1 MSTLSS
7 CGSGYTGTVTRKCSK
22 QGTWQDPSR
31 EKCKLSTVVTKKSI
45 LQLFAEMVD
54 SVAHV
59 AKTELEAKKKAGTV
73 TPPWQIAEVLLPVLN
88 AATASAGKGETVFQM
103 FSASAAEVDTIA
115 KKAGAP
121 HEVTSAITAI
131 IAAAAASNTTAASKR
146 TTMNT
151 AISLAKTATSGKAA
165 AFYIPALKVCGAAAV
180 LVQDG
185 TATPKQIVIAMLD
198 EVVKLA
204 IEAKV
209 PPSVEAGLRIGQVVG
224 HALVSTPQKSLD
236 FAVGG
241 VESLVVKAFKDNKV
255 AVSQETQD
263 VTIAVLTVLKAT
275 TASASAK
282 SSAADIAKAGMIAST
297 ELAITFAVK
306 EIEGLLKGTASA
318 KIKTGHKCT
327 GGASTNFGTQT
338 SVATCRAA
346 CIQAKSAGCKYVNFG
361 TGKNGEKNTGACAW
375 AETCTPSNFSPDS
388 YDVYSVTSG
397 AFLSF
402 CFDALIV

>member
-45 LQLFAEMVD
+45 LQLFAQTVD
-54 SVAHV
+54 SVAQVATTELV
-59 AKTELEAKKKAGTV
+59 AKEKLGTL
-73 TPPWQIAEVLLPVLN
+73 TPPEQIAKLLLPVLN
-88 AATASAGKGETVFQM
+88 AATASAGKGETVLQM
-103 FSASAAEVDTIA
+103 FSASAAVVGKIA
-115 KKAGAP
+115 TEAGAP
-121 HEVTSAITAI
+121 MEVTNAVTAI
-131 IAAAAASNTTAASKR
+131 IAAAAASSTNAASTR
-146 TTMNT
+146 AAMNT
-151 AISLAKTATSGKAA
+151 AIALAKTATSGDAA
-165 AFYIPALKVCGAAAV
+165 ALYIPALKVCGVAAV
-180 LVQDG
+180 LVQGG
-185 TATPKQIVIAMLD
+185 TATPQQFVMALLD
-198 EVVKLA
+198 EVVKVA

-209 PPSVEAGLRIGQVVG
+209 PPGVEAGLRIGQVVG

-241 VESLVVKAFKDNKV
+241 VESLVVKAFKDKNV
-255 AVSQETQD
+255 AVSQETQE
-263 VTIAVLTVLKAT
+263 VTIAVLAVLKAT

-297 ELAITFAVK
+297 ELAVTFAVK

-327 GGASTNFGTQT
+327 GGANANHGTQT

-346 CIQAKSAGCKYVNFG
+346 
-361 TGKNGEKNTGACAW
+361 
-375 AETCTPSNFSPDS
+375 
-388 YDVYSVTSG
+388 
-397 AFLSF
+397 
-402 CFDALIV
+402 